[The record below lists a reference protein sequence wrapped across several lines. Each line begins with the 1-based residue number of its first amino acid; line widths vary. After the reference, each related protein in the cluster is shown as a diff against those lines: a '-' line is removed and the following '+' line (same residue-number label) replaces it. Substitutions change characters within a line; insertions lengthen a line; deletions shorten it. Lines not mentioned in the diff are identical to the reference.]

1 MLESVKSNLSGNL
14 FSLKS
19 EMGALVELMENWVL
33 TLKGEEERRIRI
45 QGLNTILSRSG
56 AALPAADRAAC
67 LEHLEALLSQS
78 ELMMFSSVTYR
89 EKLQTLFKGQI
100 DKVNARLDQLLGQ
113 FGRLLEQVATPPG
126 PEESAGGIIFAQEEE
141 RKRISRE
148 IHDGP
153 AQTLAALTMRIDYCL
168 ELAGKPDELKTELGE
183 LKSSIIRSL
192 KDIRRFIFDLR
203 PMAIDDLGLIPT
215 LEQFISGCRGRSG
228 VSLNL
233 TVEGERA
240 GLPPEKELAIFRVI
254 QEAVNNAIRHA
265 EARSIQIYLSFESA
279 GRALA
284 VAVKDDG
291 RGFNVAD
298 LRKVYAS
305 LKKLGLIS
313 MEERVRLAG
322 GAFDLVSAPGEGTV
336 VSFRV
341 PL

>member
-1 MLESVKSNLSGNL
+1 MLESVKSNLSGSL
-14 FSLKS
+14 FSLKA

-33 TLKGEEERRIRI
+33 TLKGEEERRLRI

-67 LEHLEALLSQS
+67 QEHLEALLSQS

-89 EKLQTLFKGQI
+89 EKLQNLFKGQI
-100 DKVNARLDQLLGQ
+100 DKVNARLDELFGQ
-113 FGRLLEQVATPPG
+113 FGRLLEQVAAPLG

-168 ELAGKPDELKTELGE
+168 ELVGKPEELKTELGE
-183 LKSSIIRSL
+183 LKNSIIRSL

-228 VSLNL
+228 VSINL
-233 TVEGERA
+233 TVEGDRV

-254 QEAVNNAIRHA
+254 QEAVNNALRHA
-265 EARSIQIYLSFESA
+265 EARSIQIYLSFEEA
-279 GRALA
+279 GKALA

-298 LRKVYAS
+298 LRKVYGS

-313 MEERVRLAG
+313 MEERIRLAG
-322 GAFDLVSAPGEGTV
+322 GTFDLVSAPGEGTV
-336 VSFRV
+336 VSFRI
-341 PL
+341 PM